1 MCIGEK
7 TLKSET
13 VRNPVLK
20 CSAYAVL
27 VKQLKLNNTERVTL
41 MERVEAMPFM
51 FIPDSPENIIRYHKD
66 MVYRIAFTYCR
77 NSSDAED
84 VTQEVFLRY
93 LKKTPNFTGED
104 HLKAWLIRVTVNIS
118 KSLLRSAWFRRT
130 VPIDDM
136 EPSNADDIS
145 SADGIPGMDTRNA
158 VMSLPEKYRS
168 IVLLY
173 YFEDYSVR
181 EIAKLLRRT
190 ETAVQT
196 QLQRAR
202 AMLKDKLKEEWQDD

>member
-1 MCIGEK
+1 
-7 TLKSET
+7 
-13 VRNPVLK
+13 
-20 CSAYAVL
+20 
-27 VKQLKLNNTERVTL
+27 

-66 MVYRIAFTYCR
+66 MVYRIAYVYCR
-77 NSSDAED
+77 NNTDAED
-84 VTQEVFLRY
+84 ITQEVFLRY
-93 LKKTPNFTGED
+93 LKKTPNFTGEE
-104 HLKAWLIRVTVNIS
+104 HLKAWLIRVTVNVS
-118 KSLLRSAWFRRT
+118 KNLLRSAWFNRT
-130 VPIDDM
+130 VPLNDRGTSSEDGI
-136 EPSNADDIS
+136 SNAD
-145 SADGIPGMDTRNA
+145 GIASMDTRSA

-168 IVLLY
+168 VVLLY

-181 EIAKLLRRT
+181 EIANLLRRT